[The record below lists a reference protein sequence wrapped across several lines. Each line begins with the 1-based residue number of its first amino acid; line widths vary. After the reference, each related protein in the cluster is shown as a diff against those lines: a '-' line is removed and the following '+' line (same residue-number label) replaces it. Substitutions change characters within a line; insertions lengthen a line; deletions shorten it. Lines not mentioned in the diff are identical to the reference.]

1 MYSPK
6 IQPELI
12 SPLYHAAK
20 SRGIPMTKLVNS
32 ILYEHLISIEQVED
46 PEPPAEKTILMGF
59 YSTDAPVNTEAG

>member
-32 ILYEHLISIEQVED
+32 ILYEHLTSLEQAAD
-46 PEPPAEKTILMGF
+46 PEPQAEKTIPMGF
-59 YSTDAPVNTEAG
+59 YSTDAPVNKEAG

>member
-32 ILYEHLISIEQVED
+32 ILYEHLTSLEQVEIG
-46 PEPPAEKTILMGF
+46 EPPAEKTIPMGF
-59 YSTDAPVNTEAG
+59 YSTDSPVNKEAI